1 MNVDHCLNQ
10 LGELLDL
17 FIPEDHHRAPSWLQP
32 PYIDDLEAM
41 LLRLRSEGATAKQ
54 IQAYIFGAWMIS
66 RPVPLTAE
74 KHQLEAI
81 ASFIDEWFLRQS
93 IA

>member
-1 MNVDHCLNQ
+1 VNADHCLNE

-17 FIPEDHHRAPSWLQP
+17 FIPEDHRQAPSWLQT

-54 IQAYIFGAWMIS
+54 IHAYIFGAWMIS
-66 RPVPLTAE
+66 RPVPLTSE
-74 KHQLEAI
+74 KHQLAAF
-81 ASFIDEWFLRQS
+81 ASFIVAWFLRQN